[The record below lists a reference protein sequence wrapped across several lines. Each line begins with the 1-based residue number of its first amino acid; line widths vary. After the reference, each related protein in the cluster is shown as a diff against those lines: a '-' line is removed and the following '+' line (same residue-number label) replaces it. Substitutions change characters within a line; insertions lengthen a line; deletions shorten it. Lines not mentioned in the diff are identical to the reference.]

1 VIGGLWAI
9 VQPLF
14 TMIIFSFFFGK
25 LAGISGGGVPYPIF
39 SYAGLLL
46 WTYFTGALTAASGS
60 MVASTSLITKV
71 YFPRIIIP
79 IAATITGILDYLV
92 ASTVLIALMLY
103 FEITPTA
110 NILLVPITV
119 ILTWMLAMGMGFWL
133 SAINVKYR
141 DIGYVLPFFIQ
152 LMLFVT
158 PVIYPSSI
166 APNFKLLLS
175 LNPMTGII
183 DAHRAMILGGLPINW
198 GSLGLSANPCF
209 SHPIYS
215 FSIFQKCRKI
225 LCRHYFR
232 KNMSDIAIKVENISK
247 KYEIGEN
254 KKYPTLRDKLVELP
268 TRLFKGP
275 KKTKE
280 FWALKDVSFEVKK
293 GEVVGII
300 GRNGAGKSTM
310 LKILAR
316 ITEPTSG
323 KITMYGRVASM
334 LEVGTGFNPELTGRE
349 NICLNGA
356 IIGMTRQEIV
366 AKFDDMSNFLGR

>member
-1 VIGGLWAI
+1 MTSQITIIEPSSKIRFINFRELWPYRELILSFVKRDIQVRYRQTVIGGLWAI

-14 TMIIFSFFFGK
+14 TMVIFSFFFGK

-79 IAATITGILDYLV
+79 IAATITGLLDYLV
-92 ASTVLIALMLY
+92 ASSVLIGLMLY
-103 FEITPTA
+103 FQIVPTTA
-110 NILLVPITV
+110 ILLVPITLL
-119 ILTWMLAMGMGFWL
+119 LTWMLAMGMGFWL

-183 DAHRAMILGGLPINW
+183 DAHRSMILGGLPINW
-198 GSLGLSANPCF
+198 GSLGISAVLVLL
-209 SHPIYS
+209 
-215 FSIFQKCRKI
+215 I
-225 LCRHYFR
+225 LFTGSAYF
-232 KNMSDIAIKVENISK
+232 KSVEKYFADII
-247 KYEIGEN
+247 
-254 KKYPTLRDKLVELP
+254 
-268 TRLFKGP
+268 
-275 KKTKE
+275 
-280 FWALKDVSFEVKK
+280 
-293 GEVVGII
+293 
-300 GRNGAGKSTM
+300 
-310 LKILAR
+310 
-316 ITEPTSG
+316 
-323 KITMYGRVASM
+323 
-334 LEVGTGFNPELTGRE
+334 
-349 NICLNGA
+349 
-356 IIGMTRQEIV
+356 
-366 AKFDDMSNFLGR
+366 